1 MKQAEHTN
9 SEFFT
14 LDIGGMTCASCVSR
28 VEKALLK
35 ISGVEAA
42 SVNLATEQARI
53 RIQRGSMKLP
63 EIISLVQK
71 TGYEAKESSPT
82 GNLGQGAAKTT
93 KSLWAPDG
101 LGRVLLGFLLSAPL
115 VLPMLIMP
123 LGIHWSLSG
132 WWQLALATPV
142 QFVLGW
148 RFYKAGYQSLMAGA
162 GNMDLLVALGT
173 SAAYGLSLYLL
184 MTSSHTHELYFEG
197 SAIIICMVLLGK
209 WLESRAKQ
217 QTSEAIR
224 ALQKLWPEHAKVL
237 RQEFELPSG
246 SASAGVSASIKSDQY
261 RDLPLSQVLPGDR
274 VFILPGERIPVDG
287 SIISGA
293 SHVDEALLT
302 GESEPV
308 KKLIGNQVIGGALNG
323 EGALIVVAQAVG
335 IESVLSQIIRLV
347 EEAQTQKAPI
357 QKLVDQ
363 VSAIFV
369 PTVILLAILT
379 GIGNW
384 LYLDSVSIALL
395 RAVSVLVIACP
406 CALGLA
412 TPAAIMAGTGI
423 AAKFGILIKD
433 PQVLELAHRLD
444 IVAFDKTGTL
454 TIGKP
459 RLIDFLPFDLALN
472 NQEDILASA
481 ASLQLGS
488 EHPLAKALIDYA
500 KDQQVPLVS
509 VASNIALP
517 GIGVEGI
524 PVSGFFADRL
534 LRLQSISSLE
544 GAPEFQ
550 RILEKAQPCFN
561 QGQTV
566 SVLMDLGSHADVVAA
581 DVVATNVVATAV
593 ALFAFGDELKTGS
606 MQAVTALKAL
616 GIRTVMISGDN
627 IAAATRVGKEIGVD
641 EVFAQIMPSKK
652 AEIIQQLQINIAGNK
667 HYVAMIGDGVND
679 APALA
684 TADVGMAMSTGTD
697 VAMQAAGITLMR
709 GDPGLVADAIEI
721 SKKTWNKI
729 RQNLFWAFA
738 FNTIGI
744 PMAALGYLSP
754 MLAGSAMALSSF
766 CVLSNALLLKRW
778 HPRHYF

>member
-1 MKQAEHTN
+1 MTPSESSN

-28 VEKALLK
+28 VEKALDK
-35 ISGVEAA
+35 IPGVEAA
-42 SVNLATEQARI
+42 TVNLATEQARV
-53 RIQRGSMKLP
+53 RIKSGSSSLA
-63 EIISLVQK
+63 EIIALVQK
-71 TGYEAKESSPT
+71 TGYEAKESSAR
-82 GNLGQGAAKTT
+82 GNLDQKMSKSFWAA
-93 KSLWAPDG
+93 DG
-101 LGRVLLGFLLSAPL
+101 LGRVILSFLLSAPL
-115 VLPMLIMP
+115 FFPMFVMP
-123 LGIHWSLSG
+123 FCIHWSLSG

-142 QFVLGW
+142 QFILGW
-148 RFYKAGYQSLMAGA
+148 RFYRAGLKSLMAGA

-184 MTSSHTHELYFEG
+184 LSSNHAHELYFEG
-197 SAIIICMVLLGK
+197 SAVIICMVLLGK
-209 WLESRAKQ
+209 WLEARAKQ

-237 RQEFELPSG
+237 
-246 SASAGVSASIKSDQY
+246 SADVDLQMNTGIGMDQY
-261 RDLPLSQVLPGDR
+261 RDLPLDQVLPGDR
-274 VFILPGERIPVDG
+274 VLILPGERIPVDG
-287 SIISGA
+287 VILFGA
-293 SHVDEALLT
+293 SHVDESLLT

-308 KKLIGNQVIGGALNG
+308 KKGLDSKVIGGALNG
-323 EGALIVVAQAVG
+323 EGVLVVKAEAVG
-335 IESVLSQIIRLV
+335 VESVLSQIINLV

-357 QKLVDQ
+357 QKLVDR

-369 PTVILLAILT
+369 PTVIILALIT

-384 LYLDSVSIALL
+384 LYLDSVSIAIL

-423 AAKFGILIKD
+423 AARFGILIKD

-459 RLIDFLPFDLALN
+459 RMLALLPF
-472 NQEDILASA
+472 NQSFADEDQILATA
-481 ASLQLGS
+481 AGLQLGS
-488 EHPLAKALIDYA
+488 EHPLAKALLDAA
-500 KDQQVPLVS
+500 KAKGVVP
-509 VASNIALP
+509 IATSSSKGLP
-517 GIGVEGI
+517 GIGIEGI
-524 PVSGFFADRL
+524 PNDGPFASQT
-534 LRLQSISSLE
+534 LRLQSVASLE
-544 GAPEFQ
+544 GSSQ
-550 RILEKAQPCFN
+550 HDIVLQKAQACFE

-566 SVLMDLGSHADVVAA
+566 SVLMNTSGEGSEVASPI
-581 DVVATNVVATAV
+581 AV
-593 ALFAFGDELKTGS
+593 ITFGDELKANAQS
-606 MQAVTALKAL
+606 AVDALHAL
-616 GIRTVMISGDN
+616 HIRTVMLSGDN
-627 IAAATRVGKEIGVD
+627 LAAATRVGKTIGID
-641 EVFAQIMPSKK
+641 EVFAQIMPGNK
-652 AEIIQQLQINIAGNK
+652 AEIIQKLQGTATGKK
-667 HYVAMIGDGVND
+667 HFVAMVGDGVND

-684 TADVGMAMSTGTD
+684 MADVGMAMSTGTD

-709 GDPGLVADAIEI
+709 GDPTLVADAIDI
-721 SKKTWNKI
+721 SKKTWSKI

-778 HPRHYF
+778 RPKHS

>member
-1 MKQAEHTN
+1 MTPQDSTN

-28 VEKALLK
+28 VEKALDK
-35 ISGVEAA
+35 IPGVEAA
-42 SVNLATEQARI
+42 SVNLATEQAKVRI
-53 RIQRGSMKLP
+53 KAGSLSLMD
-63 EIISLVQK
+63 IIKLVQK
-71 TGYEAKESSPT
+71 TGYEAKESSAR
-82 GNLGQGAAKTT
+82 GNPHQNMT
-93 KSLWAPDG
+93 KSFWAADG
-101 LGRVLLGFLLSAPL
+101 LGRVILSFLLSAPL
-115 VLPMLIMP
+115 FLPMFFMP
-123 LGIHWSLSG
+123 FGIHWSLSG

-148 RFYKAGYQSLMAGA
+148 RFYKAGYKSLMAGA

-184 MTSSHTHELYFEG
+184 LTTTHAHELYFEG
-197 SAIIICMVLLGK
+197 SAVIICMVLLGK
-209 WLESRAKQ
+209 WLEARAKQ

-237 RQEFELPSG
+237 DIGLELQG
-246 SASAGVSASIKSDQY
+246 IAGVSAEQC
-261 RDLPLSQVLPGDR
+261 RDLPLDQVLPGDR
-274 VFILPGERIPVDG
+274 VLVLPGERIPVDG
-287 SIISGA
+287 VILLGA
-293 SHVDEALLT
+293 SHVDESLLT

-308 KKLIGNQVIGGALNG
+308 KKTLDCKVIGGALNG
-323 EGALIVVAQAVG
+323 EGALVIAAEAVG
-335 IESVLSQIIRLV
+335 VESVLSKIIHLV
-347 EEAQTQKAPI
+347 EDAQTQKAPI

-369 PTVILLAILT
+369 PTVIVLALIT

-384 LYLDSVSIALL
+384 LYFDSTSIAIL

-412 TPAAIMAGTGI
+412 TPAAIMAGTGV
-423 AAKFGILIKD
+423 AARFGILIKD
-433 PQVLELAHRLD
+433 PQVLELAHKLD

-459 RLIDFLPFDLALN
+459 RMLALLPFDGSSADVD
-472 NQEDILASA
+472 QILATA
-481 ASLQLGS
+481 AGLQLGS
-488 EHPLAKALIDYA
+488 EHPLAKALIDAA
-500 KDQQVPLVS
+500 KEKNLLPIATS
-509 VASNIALP
+509 ASKALP
-517 GIGVEGI
+517 GIGIEGI
-524 PVSGFFADRL
+524 PSAGVFAGQT
-534 LRLQSISSLE
+534 LRLQSVASLE
-544 GAPEFQ
+544 NDSEYAP
-550 RILEKAQPCFN
+550 ILEKAQTCFD

-566 SVLMDLGSHADVVAA
+566 SILMNAGAGSAGAP
-581 DVVATNVVATAV
+581 TAIAV
-593 ALFAFGDELKTGS
+593 IAFGDELKPNA
-606 MQAVTALKAL
+606 QEAVHALNAL
-616 GIRTVMISGDN
+616 HIRTVMLSGDN
-627 IAAATRVGKEIGVD
+627 LAAVTRVGNTIGID
-641 EVFAQIMPSKK
+641 EVFAQILPGNK
-652 AEIIQQLQINIAGNK
+652 AEIIQKLQNTSEGNP
-667 HYVAMIGDGVND
+667 HFVAMVGDGVND

-684 TADVGMAMSTGTD
+684 MADVGMAMSTGTD

-709 GDPGLVADAIEI
+709 GDPTLVKDAIDI

-778 HPRHYF
+778 QPSHS